1 MVAVVGNNVAPPD
14 TRGFEAGNNLPDDR
28 RIRFHQRL
36 ADRVELDA
44 HHVSRLKEL
53 PPSAG
58 PIIGAGQFHHP
69 AAHHLADRLG
79 LILPRDEYRRIFNSH
94 DTASVK
100 AGHLKLARFGL
111 GLGSRSVSER
121 LRARERRPRGKPA
134 AYCFQTFS
142 PAVFHTRLLVDS
154 AILLPVDYA
163 TLHDKADALDHRDVA
178 ERIAWDRD
186 DVGPKAGL

>member
-1 MVAVVGNNVAPPD
+1 A
-14 TRGFEAGNNLPDDR
+14 
-28 RIRFHQRL
+28 
-36 ADRVELDA
+36 
-44 HHVSRLKEL
+44 SRLKAQ
-53 PPSAG
+53 PPRAG
-58 PIIGAGQFHHP
+58 PSIGAPQFHHP
-69 AAHHLADRLG
+69 ATHHLEDRLG
-79 LILPRDEYRRIFNSH
+79 LLLPRDECRRICNSH

-154 AILLPVDYA
+154 AILLPVDY
-163 TLHDKADALDHRDVA
+163 
-178 ERIAWDRD
+178 
-186 DVGPKAGL
+186 